1 MYKASDWSVV
11 DSGTG
16 KLFAWDTCGDRYAV
30 VETALAPRIPHIKGG
45 SSKKAKEAAA
55 AAAQA
60 AAAAASAASSATVQ
74 VRILLDDGTS
84 HVMTRSIEG
93 RSDPVCFMF
102 SLFSFHCVHVFKLI
116 GFFSSFVLNME
127 LWLLICLGVYAP
139 YIVVYAYWIFSH
151 YRKIVLVTRFYL
163 INIAFKVIGLHG
175 GALLGVAYRTSRRI
189 SPMAATSISTQ
200 SMPLS
205 GFGNS
210 GVTSSFAAS
219 DDPFSNKP
227 AAEVAPQNFQLYR
240 FLKFS

>member
-30 VETALAPRIPHIKGG
+30 VETALAPRIPLIKGG

-55 AAAQA
+55 QAAQA

-102 SLFSFHCVHVFKLI
+102 PLFSFQFSLC
-116 GFFSSFVLNME
+116 SSF
-127 LWLLICLGVYAP
+127 
-139 YIVVYAYWIFSH
+139 
-151 YRKIVLVTRFYL
+151 
-163 INIAFKVIGLHG
+163 
-175 GALLGVAYRTSRRI
+175 
-189 SPMAATSISTQ
+189 
-200 SMPLS
+200 
-205 GFGNS
+205 
-210 GVTSSFAAS
+210 
-219 DDPFSNKP
+219 
-227 AAEVAPQNFQLYR
+227 
-240 FLKFS
+240 